1 MHLEERIKKLEN
13 EIIQLKYALRVHQ
26 FLLAVESVP
35 DWAKEATTVAKEL
48 GLIDN
53 PYGGSLD
60 FYRLITLMYQCGA
73 IPKPSSLNSF
83 NNIS

>member
-13 EIIQLKYALRVHQ
+13 EIIELKYALRVHQ
-26 FLLAVESVP
+26 SLLILDSIP
-35 DWAKEATTVAKEL
+35 DWAKEATIAAKDF

-60 FYRLITLMYQCGA
+60 FYRLIALMYQNGT
-73 IPKPSSLNSF
+73 IQKPKSVKD
-83 NNIS
+83 IG